1 MGKLKSL
8 NIWKYIKEY
17 RFNSILVKYFITINL
32 FITLP
37 LFLSVF
43 FAFNYLNNIYKEQL
57 MSANLAALSRTKDS
71 IDMISRQVETTLLS
85 MATDLEVENILRYS
99 SKNYDEKN
107 SDMLRS
113 INSIEKIMNTHVYYG
128 DFINSI
134 CIYAEKSN
142 YKVVSSNLDY
152 ANWKY
157 SDTLEKEFNE
167 NMGKKYWTSVLPK
180 KNTISFFRAI
190 PLYSTEKTGVVA
202 VSIDIDRINKL
213 INQNKEVTI
222 EDFYILNENSIVFN
236 KDKSLLNKSASSVKA
251 LQGINL
257 SKLSE
262 GSTTNLEGKEYFIN
276 NIQSDYNDWNF
287 VALVSTKDN
296 NLKVNRIR
304 DIIIAFLIFSIS
316 IALIISFL
324 IAVKLFTPIEE
335 LLGILEKKKNH
346 NNTKVYSKS
355 KINELKIISRGL
367 ESSISDA
374 QYLKEELENRMS
386 LLKKA
391 RSIALQSQIN
401 SHFLFNTLENIKWK
415 VMEFTN
421 GENEGSHMISN
432 LSKLLRISLN
442 TKDYMN
448 TLRNELEHI
457 RIYLEIQKIRYED
470 KFQVVYDIAE
480 ETLEAT
486 LPKITLQ
493 PIVENAIYHG
503 IKPTNKKCTLTIKSY
518 ILGDSVLIEIND
530 DGTGMEE
537 EKCSAINNELQTEY
551 IKEENHI
558 GIKNVN
564 QRIKLSFGENY
575 GIEIKSS
582 VNNGTSIVIAL
593 PSVIESNSSD
603 Y

>member
-1 MGKLKSL
+1 MGKFKIL

-43 FAFNYLNNIYKEQL
+43 LAFNYLNNIYKDQM

-113 INSIEKIMNTHVYYG
+113 INSIEKAMNTYVYYG

-142 YKVVSSNLDY
+142 YKIVSSNLDY

-157 SDTLEKEFNE
+157 SDTLEKEFKQNK
-167 NMGKKYWTSVLPK
+167 GKTYWTSVLPE

-190 PLYSTEKTGVVA
+190 PLYSSEKKGVVA
-202 VSIDIDRINKL
+202 VSIDIDRINRL
-213 INQNKEVTI
+213 INQNKDVTI
-222 EDFYILNENSIVFN
+222 KDFYILNNNSIVFN
-236 KDKSLLNKSASSVKA
+236 KDKSLLGKDISSVKS
-251 LQGINL
+251 LKGIGV
-257 SKLSE
+257 SKLGK
-262 GSTTNLEGKEYFIN
+262 GSTITIEGKEYFIN
-276 NIQSDYNDWNF
+276 NIKSDYNDWSF
-287 VALVSTKDN
+287 VSLVSTKDN
-296 NLKVNRIR
+296 KLKVNRIR
-304 DIIIAFLIFSIS
+304 DLMIGFLVFSIS
-316 IALIISFL
+316 IVLIISFL

-335 LLGILEKKKNH
+335 IIGILEKKNI
-346 NNTKVYSKS
+346 NDTKVYSKT

-367 ESSISDA
+367 ESSISDV
-374 QYLKEELENRMS
+374 QQLKEELNNRMS

-432 LSKLLRISLN
+432 LSKLLRIGLD
-442 TKDYMN
+442 TKEYMN
-448 TLRNELEHI
+448 TLRNELEHV
-457 RIYLEIQKIRYED
+457 RIYLEIQKVRYED
-470 KFQVVYDIAE
+470 KFQVVYDIEE
-480 ETLEAT
+480 ETLET
-486 LPKITLQ
+486 VLPKITLQ

-518 ILGDSVLIEIND
+518 ISEDRVLIEIND
-530 DGTGMEE
+530 DGTGIEE
-537 EKCSAINNELQTEY
+537 EKCSLINNELQTEY

-575 GIEIKSS
+575 GIEIKSR
-582 VNNGTSIVIAL
+582 VNNGTSIIIAI
-593 PSVIESNSSD
+593 PSAAKNNSD
-603 Y
+603 NI